1 VTQRFGQARSLA
13 TGPVAPPRRTRAGR
27 GDDGMVTAEFAVALP
42 AFVLVV
48 LAALSGVAVMTAQL
62 RCADAA
68 DIAARMAARGDTTGV
83 VQAAALTGAPGSA
96 HLELSTTATLVTAT
110 VRARL
115 SLPGLSRFLPGV
127 VVQAH
132 VTEQIEPSGSHD
144 VGGDAG

>member
-1 VTQRFGQARSLA
+1 MTQRSDRARSLTA
-13 TGPVAPPRRTRAGR
+13 GPVAPPRRPRAGG
-27 GDDGMVTAEFAVALP
+27 GDSGMVTAEFAVALP

-68 DIAARMAARGDTTGV
+68 DIAARMSARGDTTVV

-96 HLELSTTATLVTAT
+96 HLELSSTATLVTAT
-110 VRARL
+110 VQARL

-127 VVQAH
+127 VVHAH
-132 VTEQIEPSGSHD
+132 VTEEIEPSGPHD
-144 VGGDAG
+144 VGGGAR